1 MLDPNRAGKERGVY
15 LGKTNMDDLA
25 RGCALLGSGG
35 GGDVELSLLMAR
47 RYIAKYGPVRVIAPS
62 ELPDDALVMPCGM
75 VGAPALAAERL
86 WNGAEGARLVDAVQR
101 LRGARVAALMPY
113 SIGGANGVL
122 PVAWAAQTG
131 LPLLDAD
138 GMGRAFWDLHQQ
150 AMELAGIPPGPVV
163 LTEGSGDLVVL
174 HPKDGAGMERL
185 ARGVAAHLGG
195 VCAAALYCMT
205 GAQARRAAI
214 DGSISRALLLGRTGA
229 PPATVLLEGRI
240 IDIERYVQAGR
251 IMGSAIVQGIG
262 VDTRRR
268 LRLELRSELV
278 LAVEDGEIRASV
290 PDLIAALSA
299 ASGVAIDAERLRHGQ
314 RVAVVTCPAPAV
326 WRSEAGHALA
336 GPAVFGL
343 PSSGEPAPTPEPVHA
358 GT

>member
-1 MLDPNRAGKERGVY
+1 MY
-15 LGKTNMDDLA
+15 LGKTNLEDLA

-47 RYIAKYGPVRVIAPS
+47 RYITKYGPVRVVAPGG
-62 ELPDDALVMPCGM
+62 LPDDALVMPCGM

-86 WNGAEGARLVDAVQR
+86 WNGAEGATLVDAVQR
-101 LRGARVAALMPY
+101 LHGARVAALMPY
-113 SIGGANGVL
+113 SVGGAHGVL
-122 PVAWAAQTG
+122 PVAGAAQTG

-138 GMGRAFWDLHQQ
+138 GMGRAFWDLHRQ
-150 AMELAGIPPGPVV
+150 AMELAGIAPGPVV

-174 HPKDGAGMERL
+174 HPKDGPGAERL

-205 GAQARRAAI
+205 GEQARRAAI
-214 DGSISRALLLGRTGA
+214 DGSISRALSLGRTGE
-229 PPATVLLEGRI
+229 PPATVLLEGRVV
-240 IDIERYVQAGR
+240 DIERYVEAGR
-251 IMGSAIVQGIG
+251 ITGSATVQGVG
-262 VDTRRR
+262 GDTRRR

-290 PDLIAALSA
+290 PDVITALAAET
-299 ASGVAIDAERLRHGQ
+299 GVAIDAERLRHGQ

-326 WRSEAGHALA
+326 WRSEAGLALA

-343 PSSGEPAPTPEPVHA
+343 PTSGRPAPAPEPVHA
-358 GT
+358 RG

>member
-1 MLDPNRAGKERGVY
+1 VH
-15 LGKTNMDDLA
+15 LGKTNLEDLA

-47 RYIAKYGPVRVIAPS
+47 RYIAEFGPVRVVAPTD
-62 ELPDDALVMPCGM
+62 LPDDALVMPCGM

-86 WNGAEGARLVDAVQR
+86 WNGAEGATLVDAVQR
-101 LRGARVAALMPY
+101 LHGARVAALMPF
-113 SIGGANGVL
+113 SVGGANGVL

-174 HPKDGAGMERL
+174 HPKDGPAAERL

-205 GAQARRAAI
+205 ADQARRAAI
-214 DGSISRALLLGRTGA
+214 DGSISRALALGRT
-229 PPATVLLEGRI
+229 PTPATVLLEGRV
-240 IDIERYVQAGR
+240 IDIERYVEAGR
-251 IMGSAIVQGIG
+251 ITGAATVQGIG
-262 VDTRRR
+262 SDTRRR

-299 ASGVAIDAERLRHGQ
+299 ETGVAVDAERLRHGR
-314 RVAVVTCPAPAV
+314 RVVVVTCPAPAV
-326 WRSEAGHALA
+326 WRSEAGRALT
-336 GPAVFGL
+336 GPAMFGL
-343 PSSGEPAPTPEPVHA
+343 PSSGDDAPAAEPVHA
-358 GT
+358 GA